1 MVKALH
7 PGVGSAEERRVG
19 PKARVGPAPGSGPFG
34 SLGKREGFSV
44 VPREIREK
52 KGSRCI

>member
-1 MVKALH
+1 MKTLH
-7 PGVGSAEERRVG
+7 PGAGSAEGRRMG
-19 PKARVGPAPGSGPFG
+19 PKPGVGPAPGRGPFG

-44 VPREIREK
+44 VLREIREK